1 MLRFAFL
8 LVLGAVALQEAS
20 SQKIGR
26 RAGKAEAL
34 IEQRFD
40 RKQLE
45 RELEDL
51 DLEPVT
57 RRPRLLRPLRPHN
70 FVAASSESGTAQ
82 RLDPAAAVSPAGE
95 GQKGFLGYPIETW
108 ILIAFCVGVFVL
120 MCIIGMYFFR
130 KHMMAIIG
138 CMENTCFRTFQYV
151 FIMPFKYMCTGC
163 RGVAYPVKEGV
174 LTCYTSV
181 NQYFNPYKVIT

>member
-1 MLRFAFL
+1 MAMLRFAFL

-95 GQKGFLGYPIETW
+95 GQKGFLGYPIETYPDR
-108 ILIAFCVGVFVL
+108 VL
-120 MCIIGMYFFR
+120 
-130 KHMMAIIG
+130 
-138 CMENTCFRTFQYV
+138 
-151 FIMPFKYMCTGC
+151 
-163 RGVAYPVKEGV
+163 RGRIRAHVHHRNV
-174 LTCYTSV
+174 LFPQAHDG
-181 NQYFNPYKVIT
+181 NH